1 MSMLQIL
8 VLVVISVLFLIPF
21 WILILKL
28 LPNWLNIKRGK
39 LELDQDNFYYSIDMN
54 AKKDLLDE
62 IINEELQRYQIL
74 ELGYKNPE
82 DIYLNEDDQKA
93 LIKKISARVYS
104 KRMTPAILSTLSYYY
119 VFENE
124 TQLMQIIL
132 DHTALA

>member
-1 MSMLQIL
+1 MS
-8 VLVVISVLFLIPF
+8 
-21 WILILKL
+21 
-28 LPNWLNIKRGK
+28 
-39 LELDQDNFYYSIDMN
+39 E
-54 AKKDLLDE
+54 KKDLLDE

-132 DHTALA
+132 DHTAFAVLNLTLKTNTTSIPL